1 MAESKGPLRLLKPS
15 KCCHQLGSRLQGCQD
30 MRGEGE
36 WAKYFDPS
44 SWGNEDGAEEG
55 VRSKAAARIAGGRK
69 RKGALTVLLL
79 IPARWKLQR
88 TSARPFVPIPCASPG
103 RAYAGARPRSAMGGS
118 CVPGTPRSPRAPAKA
133 SLRHLLLC
141 SRASVSSPAMIF

>member
-1 MAESKGPLRLLKPS
+1 
-15 KCCHQLGSRLQGCQD
+15 

-55 VRSKAAARIAGGRK
+55 VRSKTAAWIAEGRK
-69 RKGALTVLLL
+69 RKGALTMLLL

-88 TSARPFVPIPCASPG
+88 TSARLFVPVPCASPG
-103 RAYAGARPRSAMGGS
+103 RAYARAWPQSAMGGS
-118 CVPGTPRSPRAPAKA
+118 
-133 SLRHLLLC
+133 
-141 SRASVSSPAMIF
+141 